1 MNFFVFLFILG
12 FLLVLYLLCLKPN
25 NTRTARM
32 QAYEKVY
39 IAHRGLFDKARAPEN
54 SLEAFRRAVNGGFGI
69 ELDVQLTADG
79 KLVVFHDESLKR
91 MCGVARKVHK
101 CNYRELCQYRLLDT
115 QEKIPLLEEVLRLVG
130 GKVPMI
136 IEVKPEGNPIRTAKE
151 LSRQMKGYQGE
162 YCVESFDPRVLY
174 WYRKHDPEIIRGQLS
189 TNFWRHENNRPWYVK
204 VGLTN
209 LLTNFYAK
217 PDFIAYNYK
226 YASQISLQICRH
238 LYHTEMVAWTVR
250 SPEELEQARDSFHV
264 FIFDGFIPVDKAKI
278 EKCEISG

>member
-1 MNFFVFLFILG
+1 MDFLFIL
-12 FLLVLYLLCLKPN
+12 LILIMILVLYLLCLKPN

-39 IAHRGLFDKARAPEN
+39 IAHRGLFDKKNAPEN
-54 SLEAFRRAVNGGFGI
+54 SLEAFRRAVGGGYGI

-91 MCGVARKVHK
+91 MCGVARKLWK
-101 CNYRELCQYRLLDT
+101 CTYRELCQYRLLDT
-115 QEKIPLLEEVLRLVG
+115 QEKIPLLEEVLQIVG
-130 GKVPMI
+130 GRVPLI
-136 IEVKPEGNPIRTAKE
+136 IEVKPEGDPIRTAKE
-151 LSRQMKGYQGE
+151 LSGYLKGYQGE

-189 TNFWRHENNRPWYVK
+189 TNFWLNEKDKPWYIK
-204 VGLTN
+204 IGMTN

-226 YASQISLQICRH
+226 YASQLSLQICRH
-238 LYHTEMVAWTVR
+238 FYHTELVAWTIR
-250 SPEELEQARDSFHV
+250 SPEELEQARETFHV
-264 FIFDGFIPVDKAKI
+264 FIFDGFIPTDKV
-278 EKCEISG
+278 